1 MMWDDLILMDQ
12 NVMLE
17 RIDSSV
23 VLKLEAPSYFSVEG
37 DRTSKIMTGLRRL
50 SSPTTRGSPQT
61 IESPIGVHGWRFDAK
76 IRAECLAR
84 TAPQVNISPP
94 RNSPRNSAANS
105 MLNTSLQ

>member
-50 SSPTTRGSPQT
+50 SWPTTRGSPQT
-61 IESPIGVHGWRFDAK
+61 IESPIG
-76 IRAECLAR
+76 
-84 TAPQVNISPP
+84 APQVNISPP